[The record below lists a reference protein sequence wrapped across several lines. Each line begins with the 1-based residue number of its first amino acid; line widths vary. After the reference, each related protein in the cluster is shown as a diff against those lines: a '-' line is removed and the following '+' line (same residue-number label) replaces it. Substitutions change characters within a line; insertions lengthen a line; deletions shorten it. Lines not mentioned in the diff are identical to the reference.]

1 MRADDEEVFRQNM
14 FKVRTI
20 ITMIPMII
28 MMTMITMIMM
38 TTMITMKTVIIMITI
53 CIIIIIVYDNG
64 KMVMME
70 DTYLP
75 AGIYAGCAGDMNS
88 SQGEGSSW

>member
-1 MRADDEEVFRQNM
+1 MVTMVMVQENGGNGDNDDDG
-14 FKVRTI
+14 
-20 ITMIPMII
+20 
-28 MMTMITMIMM
+28 
-38 TTMITMKTVIIMITI
+38 
-53 CIIIIIVYDNG
+53 DNG
-64 KMVMME
+64 DMVTMEDNVDME